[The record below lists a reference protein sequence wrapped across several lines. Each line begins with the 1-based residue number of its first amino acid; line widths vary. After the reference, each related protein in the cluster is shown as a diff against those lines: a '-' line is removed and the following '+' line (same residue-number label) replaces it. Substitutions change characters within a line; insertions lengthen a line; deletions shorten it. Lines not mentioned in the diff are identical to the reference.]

1 MARLISYLLMVT
13 LTGCTM
19 APTVMMPPPEESH
32 HGAQYI
38 LQQYAPLNGAA
49 LRVCCGHKRHCLP
62 HQSDRC

>member
-1 MARLISYLLMVT
+1 MRKIAYILIVS
-13 LTGCTM
+13 LTGCTLP
-19 APTVMMPPPEESH
+19 PTVMMPPPYEEH
-32 HGAQYI
+32 HAAPYL